1 MEFAAAPKL
10 KRLRT
15 FGQHATALNAYWER
29 KSVRAGPELLRQ
41 PPIIAV
47 PSVIRSSSGPKRS
60 DPKYE

>member
-1 MEFAAAPKL
+1 M
-10 KRLRT
+10 
-15 FGQHATALNAYWER
+15 
-29 KSVRAGPELLRQ
+29 RAGPELLRQ